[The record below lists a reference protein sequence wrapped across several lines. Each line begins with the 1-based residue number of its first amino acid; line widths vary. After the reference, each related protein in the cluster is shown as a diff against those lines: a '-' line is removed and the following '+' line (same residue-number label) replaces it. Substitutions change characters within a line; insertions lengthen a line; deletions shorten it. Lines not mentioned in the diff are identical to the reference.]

1 MSTRCGSFNILRSR
15 NIDLILSETV
25 EIPGAYYWENV
36 KFTEEKKEKE
46 VEDVEEEG
54 QKDNK
59 PLVS

>member
-1 MSTRCGSFNILRSR
+1 M
-15 NIDLILSETV
+15 
-25 EIPGAYYWENV
+25 EIPEAYYWENV

-59 PLVS
+59 PLAS